1 MNEDKSHGCSP
12 QWFLWGVVL
21 AGISSVP
28 FIILLFNVL
37 RGMSQ
42 QKATGLGAVAGG
54 WTEAYATFGFIL
66 TFVLPVAAIVL
77 LSRSLSGGN
86 LTRRVCS
93 VLSIVWSGFML
104 LVYAVGGWF
113 VFLQFPR
120 LVNGLR

>member
-1 MNEDKSHGCSP
+1 MNEGRSHGCSP

-28 FIILLFNVL
+28 FIILLFNAL

-42 QKATGLGAVAGG
+42 EKATGLGAVAGG
-54 WTEAYATFGFIL
+54 GTEAYATFGFI

-86 LTRRVCS
+86 LTRRVFS
-93 VLSIVWSGFML
+93 VLSIVWSGLML
-104 LVYAVGGWF
+104 LVYGVGGWF